1 MSTDARLSSSDFPK
15 QNYCEMNKKEYNRP
29 AVKILLMADK
39 LMDVIE
45 QSVSENTHVIDDGET
60 ILDAKPLPSYS
71 VWEE

>member
-1 MSTDARLSSSDFPK
+1 
-15 QNYCEMNKKEYNRP
+15 MNKKEYNRP

-45 QSVSENTHVIDDGET
+45 QSVSEGTPVVDDGET
-60 ILDAKPLPSYS
+60 VLDAKPLPGYS

>member
-1 MSTDARLSSSDFPK
+1 
-15 QNYCEMNKKEYNRP
+15 MNKKEYNRP
-29 AVKILLMADK
+29 AVKVLLMADK

-45 QSVSENTHVIDDGET
+45 QSVSENTPVIDDGET

>member
-1 MSTDARLSSSDFPK
+1 
-15 QNYCEMNKKEYNRP
+15 MNKKEYNRP

-45 QSVSENTHVIDDGET
+45 QSVSENTPVDDGET

>member
-1 MSTDARLSSSDFPK
+1 
-15 QNYCEMNKKEYNRP
+15 MNKKEYNRP

-45 QSVSENTHVIDDGET
+45 QSMRDNPPVVDNGET
-60 ILDAKPLPSYS
+60 VLDAKPLPSYS